1 MIVEVEKQNHGI
13 DLIKIDNDDT
23 YIVFTNYGARIV
35 CWKYHDNNIVLGNKV
50 EADEFYPE
58 NPYKF
63 GATIGRYAGRIENA
77 SFNLN
82 NKYYQLEENE
92 MTNQLHGG
100 SNGLDRRLFDYEI
113 QK

>member
-1 MIVEVEKQNHGI
+1 M
-13 DLIKIDNDDT
+13 
-23 YIVFTNYGARIV
+23 
-35 CWKYHDNNIVLGNKV
+35 WKYHDNNIVLGNKV

-113 QK
+113 QNNITNIKVIFKLQIQSKRMVILEI